1 MNRIATDEID
11 MENSL
16 LLPGY
21 NSANKSDTED
31 NSFLPDYNSAI
42 DETDTEDSLFLPDY
56 NGCDVMSFR
65 SGMQKV
71 STFRSAVNNV
81 FAPDSKLAY
90 GIIETPTASSCGI
103 LGLALEFQSSP
114 KASSIPPSFSKY
126 PFKFGGSITTARSPI
141 HRD

>member
-90 GIIETPTASSCGI
+90 GISNELLSRIGISSLDWLNTGI
-103 LGLALEFQSSP
+103 NCEILRVGGKSWQQGKLRIKITVEFCP
-114 KASSIPPSFSKY
+114 
-126 PFKFGGSITTARSPI
+126 
-141 HRD
+141 DE